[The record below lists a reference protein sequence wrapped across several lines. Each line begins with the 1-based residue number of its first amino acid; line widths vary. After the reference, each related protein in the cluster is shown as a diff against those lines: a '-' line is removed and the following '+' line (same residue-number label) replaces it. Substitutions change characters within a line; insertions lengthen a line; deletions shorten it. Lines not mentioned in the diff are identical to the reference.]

1 MTTTRL
7 LPRWLYVMR
16 WTTAKSREAS
26 PALFVA
32 RAVFS
37 VIHGLFVVLRCLA
50 IWWGVDWLMAA
61 IEDPR
66 QSGQMLTRLALL
78 AGGLLA
84 TEAVGRQIA
93 YWLGSRARFHLELL
107 LRREFIAKSSELDL
121 VEIEA
126 AGQRDLLR
134 NRHALEYTA
143 CGVMDS
149 IYSFIFL
156 GVQAAGLVVLCTL
169 IGWPIFAAAAA
180 LLAVHLVKWLT
191 RPKEDSGVSERSR
204 LSYLEHL
211 LSGQDP
217 AKEIRLFG
225 LVPYLGGMAEELAE
239 RYYRK
244 QLFTVGGAV
253 RNLAFYLPFLAI
265 ALGFG
270 YWLVEQVTAREISL
284 GLALMALAVV
294 FIAQKAVSGI
304 SGMVWAWED
313 SLEGI
318 QGYQSFLDLQPQIR
332 PEPDLP
338 DVPADLGSGI
348 VFEDVSLTYPT
359 SDRPAIEGVSL
370 TLRPGERIAL
380 VGENGSGKTTFVKLL
395 TRLYDPTEGR
405 IHLGGRDL
413 REYNVETYRRRFGVI
428 FQDYMRY
435 HGTVA
440 ENIGYAQYDRLD
452 DADGIEAAAEKAGL
466 HEFIETLDEGYQT
479 RVGSWFERGTE
490 LSGGQWQKIALAR
503 AFFRHS
509 DILVLDEPTSVL
521 DARAEY
527 GIFRRFLELTAGR
540 TTVLVSH
547 RFSTVR
553 MADTIYVFQH
563 GRIIER
569 GSHGEL
575 MAQDGLYAEL
585 FNMQAEGFLL
595 DGGHPPPEAPACK
608 GRVLESRPP
617 PQRCNG

>member
-1 MTTTRL
+1 MTTTGII
-7 LPRWLYVMR
+7 PRAFRDSLDEWLYVLR

-26 PALFVA
+26 PALFAA

-37 VIHGLFVVLRCLA
+37 VVHGLFVVLRCLA
-50 IWWGVDWLMAA
+50 VWWGVDWLMAA
-61 IEDPR
+61 LEEPQ
-66 QSGQMLTRLALL
+66 QSQQMLTRLALL

-84 TEAVGRQIA
+84 AEAVGRQIA

-107 LRREFIAKSSELDL
+107 LRREFIAKSAELDL

-126 AGQRDLLR
+126 AGQRDLLK
-134 NRHALEYTA
+134 NRHALGYTV

-149 IYSFIFL
+149 MYSFIFL

-169 IGWPIFAAAAA
+169 IGWPIFAAAGA
-180 LLAVHLVKWLT
+180 LLVVQIVGWLT
-191 RPKEDSGVSERSR
+191 RSKESR
-204 LSYLEHL
+204 DQDWTPLFYLEHL
-211 LSGQDP
+211 LSDQRP

-225 LVPYLGGMAEELAE
+225 LVPYLRGMAEELAE
-239 RYYRK
+239 RYYRE
-244 QLFTVGGAV
+244 QLFTVGTAA
-253 RNLAFYLPFLAI
+253 RNLAFYLPFLVI
-265 ALGFG
+265 ALGLG

-294 FIAQKAVSGI
+294 FIAQKAVSGL
-304 SGMVWAWED
+304 SGMVRAWER

-318 QGYQSFLDLQPQIR
+318 QGYQAFLDLQPRIR

-338 DVPADLGSGI
+338 AVPADLGPGI
-348 VFEDVSLTYPT
+348 VFENVSLTYPT
-359 SDRPAIEGVSL
+359 SDQPAIEGVSL

-428 FQDYMRY
+428 FQDYMHY
-435 HGTVA
+435 EGTVA

-452 DADGIEAAAEKAGL
+452 DLDGIEAAAGKAGL

-479 RVGSWFERGTE
+479 RVGSWYQSGTE

-503 AFFRHS
+503 AFFRQS

-527 GIFRRFLELTAGR
+527 GIFRRFLDLTAGR

-553 MADTIYVFQH
+553 MADTIYVFQQ

-585 FNMQAEGFLL
+585 FNMQAEGFLV
-595 DGGHPPPEAPACK
+595 DGHRAPTV
-608 GRVLESRPP
+608 GPG
-617 PQRCNG
+617 PQGPGS

>member
-1 MTTTRL
+1 MTTTGL
-7 LPRWLYVMR
+7 IPRSLRNSLDECLYVLR

-32 RAVFS
+32 RALFS
-37 VIHGLFVVLRCLA
+37 VVHGLFVILRCLA

-61 IEDPR
+61 LEDPQ
-66 QSGQMLTRLALL
+66 QSGQMLIRLALL
-78 AGGLLA
+78 AGALMA

-93 YWLGSRARFHLELL
+93 YWLGSRAGFHLELL
-107 LRREFIAKSSELDL
+107 LRREFIAKSAELDL
-121 VEIEA
+121 AEIEA
-126 AGQRDLLR
+126 AGERDLLE
-134 NRHALEYTA
+134 NRHSLEHTA
-143 CGVMDS
+143 CGVMNS
-149 IYSFIFL
+149 IYSFIYF
-156 GVQAAGLVVLCTL
+156 GVQAVGLIVLCTL
-169 IGWPIFAAAAA
+169 IGWPIFAAAGA
-180 LLAVHLVKWLT
+180 LLLVQIVGWLT
-191 RPKEDSGVSERSR
+191 RSKEDSGVPERSR
-204 LSYLEHL
+204 LSYLEYL
-211 LSGQDP
+211 LSDQHP

-225 LVPYLGGMAEELAE
+225 LVPYLRGMAEELAE
-239 RYYRK
+239 RLCRK
-244 QLFTVGGAV
+244 QLFTVGRAA

-265 ALGFG
+265 ALALG
-270 YWLVEQVTAREISL
+270 YWLVEQVTATEISL
-284 GLALMALAVV
+284 GLALMALVLV
-294 FIAQKAVSGI
+294 FIAQKAVSGL
-304 SGMVWAWED
+304 SKMAWAWER

-318 QGYQSFLDLQPQIR
+318 RGYQAFLDLQPRIR

-338 DVPADLGSGI
+338 DVPADLGPGI

-359 SDRPAIEGVSL
+359 SDQPAIEEVSL

-405 IHLGGRDL
+405 IHVGGRDL

-428 FQDYMRY
+428 FQDYMHY
-435 HGTVA
+435 EGTVA

-452 DADGIEAAAEKAGL
+452 DAEGIATAAGKADL
-466 HEFIETLDEGYQT
+466 HEFIETLDEGYQA
-479 RVGSWFERGTE
+479 RVGSWFGRGTE

-503 AFFRHS
+503 AFFRRS

-527 GIFRRFLELTAGR
+527 GIFQRFLELTAGR

-553 MADTIYVFQH
+553 MADTIYVFQQ

-575 MAQDGLYAEL
+575 MAQGGLYAEL

-595 DGGHPPPEAPACK
+595 DGHSAPPVSPGAQGP
-608 GRVLESRPP
+608 GS
-617 PQRCNG
+617 

>member
-1 MTTTRL
+1 MTTIK
-7 LPRWLYVMR
+7 LPQSFRDQIDEWLYVMR
-16 WTTAKSREAS
+16 WTTNKSREAS

-37 VIHGLFVVLRCLA
+37 VVQGLFVILRCVA
-50 IWWGVDWLMAA
+50 VWWGVDWLMVVLEAPQQN
-61 IEDPR
+61 E
-66 QSGQMLTRLALL
+66 QMLTRLALL

-84 TEAVGRQIA
+84 VEAVGRQIS
-93 YWLGSRARFHLELL
+93 YWLDSRADFRLKLL
-107 LRREFIAKSSELDL
+107 LEREFIAKSAELDL

-126 AGQRDLLR
+126 AGERDLLK
-134 NRHALEYTA
+134 NRYALNSTV

-149 IYSFIFL
+149 IYHFIFL
-156 GVQAAGLVVLCTL
+156 GVEAVGLMIICAL
-169 IGWPIFAAAAA
+169 IGWPIFAAGAA
-180 LLAVHLVKWLT
+180 LLVVSLVQWLT
-191 RPKEDSGVSERSR
+191 RQKEDPLDERQR
-204 LSYLEHL
+204 PLSYLKHL
-211 LSGQDP
+211 LSTQQP

-225 LVPYLGGMAEELAE
+225 LIPHFKGMADELAE
-239 RYYRK
+239 GFARRR
-244 QLFTVGGAV
+244 LFTIRNAV
-253 RNLAFYLPFLAI
+253 RNLVFYLPFLAI

-270 YWLVEQVTAREISL
+270 YWLVEQVMAKETSL
-284 GLALMALAVV
+284 GLAFMALGVV
-294 FIAQKAVSGI
+294 FIAQQTVSGF
-304 SGMVWAWED
+304 SRMTWAWER

-318 QGYQSFLDLQPQIR
+318 QSYQAFLDMQPQIR
-332 PEPDLP
+332 PEPNLP
-338 DVPADLGSGI
+338 AVPADLGSGI

-359 SDRPAIEGVSL
+359 SDKPAIEGVSL
-370 TLRPGERIAL
+370 TIRPGERIAL

-413 REYNVETYRRRFGVI
+413 REYNVETYRQRFGVI

-435 HGTVA
+435 HGTAA
-440 ENIGYAQYDRLD
+440 ENIGYAQYERFDDLD
-452 DADGIEAAAEKAGL
+452 SIEAAAEKAGA
-466 HEFIETLDEGYQT
+466 HEFIEALDDGYQT
-479 RVGSWFERGTE
+479 RIGSWFDRGTD

-527 GIFRRFLELTAGR
+527 DIFQRFLELTAGK
-540 TTVLVSH
+540 TTILISH

-553 MADTIYVFQH
+553 MADTIYVFQE
-563 GRIIER
+563 GRIAE
-569 GSHGEL
+569 HGNHREL

-595 DGGHPPPEAPACK
+595 D
-608 GRVLESRPP
+608 S
-617 PQRCNG
+617 QRAAG

>member
-1 MTTTRL
+1 MTTTMDE
-7 LPRWLYVMR
+7 WLYVIR
-16 WTTAKSREAS
+16 WTTRKSREAS

-37 VIHGLFVVLRCLA
+37 VIHGLFVILRCVA

-61 IEDPR
+61 IEEPQ
-66 QSGQMLTRLALL
+66 QSEQLLTRLALL

-84 TEAVGRQIA
+84 TEAVGRQLA
-93 YWLGSRARFHLELL
+93 LWLGSRAAFHLELL
-107 LRREFIAKSSELDL
+107 LRREFIAKSAALDL
-121 VEIEA
+121 AEIEA
-126 AGQRDLLR
+126 AGERDLLK
-134 NRHALEYTA
+134 NRHALEYTV

-156 GVQAAGLVVLCTL
+156 GVQGVGLVVLCTL

-180 LLAVHLVKWLT
+180 LLVVHLFKWLT
-191 RPKEDSGVSERSR
+191 RPKEESR
-204 LSYLEHL
+204 DEEWNPMYYLEHL
-211 LSGQDP
+211 LSDQPP

-225 LVPYLGGMAEELAE
+225 LVPYLRGLAEELAE
-239 RYYRK
+239 RHYRK
-244 QLFTVGGAV
+244 RLFTIGMAA
-253 RNLAFYLPFLAI
+253 RNLVFYLPFLAI

-284 GLALMALAVV
+284 GLALMALVVV
-294 FIAQKAVSGI
+294 FIAQKAVAGI
-304 SGMVWAWED
+304 GRMAWAWER

-318 QGYQSFLDLQPQIR
+318 QGFQAFLDIQPQIR

-338 DVPADLGSGI
+338 TVPADLGSGI

-359 SDRPAIEGVSL
+359 SDQPAVEGVSL
-370 TLRPGERIAL
+370 TIRPGERIAL

-428 FQDYMRY
+428 FQDYMHY

-440 ENIGYAQYDRLD
+440 ENIAYAHYERLD
-452 DADGIEAAAEKAGL
+452 DLDGIKAAAEKAGL
-466 HEFIETLDEGYQT
+466 HELIETLDEGYQT
-479 RVGSWFERGTE
+479 RIGSWFGRGTD

-503 AFFRHS
+503 AFFRQS

-527 GIFRRFLELTAGR
+527 DIFQCFLELTSGK
-540 TTVLVSH
+540 TTILISH

-553 MADTIYVFQH
+553 MADTIYVFRQ
-563 GRIIER
+563 GRIIEH
-569 GSHGEL
+569 GSHREL
-575 MAQDGLYAEL
+575 MSQDGLYAEL
-585 FNMQAEGFLL
+585 FNMQAEGFLVSP
-595 DGGHPPPEAPACK
+595 GAQGP
-608 GRVLESRPP
+608 RP
-617 PQRCNG
+617 

>member
-126 AGQRDLLR
+126 AGERDLLR

-169 IGWPIFAAAAA
+169 IGWPIFAAAGA

-294 FIAQKAVSGI
+294 FIAQKAVSGL

-318 QGYQSFLDLQPQIR
+318 QGYQAFLDLQPQIR

-338 DVPADLGSGI
+338 DVPADLGPGI
-348 VFEDVSLTYPT
+348 VFDNVSLTYPT
-359 SDRPAIEGVSL
+359 SDQPAVEGVSL
-370 TLRPGERIAL
+370 TIRPGERIAL

-479 RVGSWFERGTE
+479 RVGSWFKRGTE

-527 GIFRRFLELTAGR
+527 GIFRRFLELTAGK

-553 MADTIYVFQH
+553 MADTIYVFQQ

-595 DGGHPPPEAPACK
+595 DGGHPPPVSHRAP
-608 GRVLESRPP
+608 RPAS
-617 PQRCNG
+617 

>member
-7 LPRWLYVMR
+7 LPRSLGNQMDEWLYVMR

-37 VIHGLFVVLRCLA
+37 VIHGLFVILRCLA

-126 AGQRDLLR
+126 AGQRDLLK

-225 LVPYLGGMAEELAE
+225 LVPYLRGMAEELAE

-244 QLFTVGGAV
+244 QLFTVGGAA

-294 FIAQKAVSGI
+294 FIAQKAVSGL

-318 QGYQSFLDLQPQIR
+318 QSYQSFLDLQPQIR

-359 SDRPAIEGVSL
+359 SDQPAIEGVSL

-503 AFFRHS
+503 AFFRQS

-553 MADTIYVFQH
+553 MADTIYVFQQ

-595 DGGHPPPEAPACK
+595 DGGHPPPVGAGVQGPA
-608 GRVLESRPP
+608 S
-617 PQRCNG
+617 

>member
-1 MTTTRL
+1 MITIK
-7 LPRWLYVMR
+7 LPQSFRDQIDEWLYVMR
-16 WTTAKSREAS
+16 WTTKKSREAS
-26 PALFVA
+26 PSLFVA

-37 VIHGLFVVLRCLA
+37 VVQGLFVILRCVA
-50 IWWGVDWLMAA
+50 IWWGVDWLMVALEA
-61 IEDPR
+61 PQ
-66 QSGQMLTRLALL
+66 QSEQMLTRLALL

-93 YWLGSRARFHLELL
+93 YWLGSRAGFHLEMLL
-107 LRREFIAKSSELDL
+107 QREFIAKSAELDL
-121 VEIEA
+121 AEIEA
-126 AGQRDLLR
+126 AGERDLLK
-134 NRHALEYTA
+134 NRHALDYTA

-156 GVQAAGLVVLCTL
+156 GVEAMGLVVLCAL
-169 IGWPIFAAAAA
+169 IGWPILMAGTA
-180 LLAVHLVKWLT
+180 LLVVSLVQWLT
-191 RPKEDSGVSERSR
+191 RPQKDSQDEEFT
-204 LSYLEHL
+204 LKANLEHL
-211 LSGQDP
+211 LSGQHP

-225 LVPYLGGMAEELAE
+225 LIPYFKGMAEEAAE
-239 RYYRK
+239 RFYSRG
-244 QLFTVGGAV
+244 LFTIGNAA
-253 RNLAFYLPFLAI
+253 RNLVFYLPFLAI
-265 ALGFG
+265 ALCFG
-270 YWLVEQVTAREISL
+270 YWPVEQVMAKEISL
-284 GLALMALAVV
+284 GLACMALVVV
-294 FIAQKAVSGI
+294 FIAHQAVSGI
-304 SGMVWAWED
+304 SRMTWAWER

-318 QGYQSFLDLQPQIR
+318 QGYQAFLDIQPQIR
-332 PEPDLP
+332 PEPNLP
-338 DVPADLGSGI
+338 AVPTDLGSGI

-359 SDRPAIEGVSL
+359 SDKPAIEGVSL
-370 TLRPGERIAL
+370 TIRPGERIAL

-413 REYNVETYRRRFGVI
+413 REYNVETYRQRFGVI

-440 ENIGYAQYDRLD
+440 ENIGYAQYERLD
-452 DADGIEAAAEKAGL
+452 DLDGIAAAAEKAGL
-466 HEFIETLDEGYQT
+466 REFIETLDDGYQT
-479 RVGSWFERGTE
+479 RIGSWFERGTD

-527 GIFRRFLELTAGR
+527 DIFQRFLELTAGK
-540 TTVLVSH
+540 TTILISH

-553 MADTIYVFQH
+553 MADTIYVFQQ
-563 GRIIER
+563 GRIAER
-569 GSHGEL
+569 GSHREL

-595 DGGHPPPEAPACK
+595 D
-608 GRVLESRPP
+608 S
-617 PQRCNG
+617 QRAAG

>member
-1 MTTTRL
+1 MTTTMDE
-7 LPRWLYVMR
+7 WLYVIR
-16 WTTAKSREAS
+16 WTTRKSREAS

-37 VIHGLFVVLRCLA
+37 VIHGLFVILRCVA

-61 IEDPR
+61 IEEPQ
-66 QSGQMLTRLALL
+66 QSEQVLTRLALL

-84 TEAVGRQIA
+84 TEAVGRQLA
-93 YWLGSRARFHLELL
+93 LWLGSRAAFHLELL
-107 LRREFIAKSSELDL
+107 LRREFIAKSAALDL
-121 VEIEA
+121 AEIEA
-126 AGQRDLLR
+126 AGERDLLK
-134 NRHALEYTA
+134 NRHGLEYTV

-149 IYSFIFL
+149 IYDFIFL
-156 GVQAAGLVVLCTL
+156 GVQAVGLVVLCTL

-180 LLAVHLVKWLT
+180 LLAVHLFKWLT
-191 RPKEDSGVSERSR
+191 RPKEESR
-204 LSYLEHL
+204 DEEWNPMYYLEHL
-211 LSGQDP
+211 LSDQPP

-225 LVPYLGGMAEELAE
+225 LVPYLRGLAEELAD
-239 RYYRK
+239 RHYRK
-244 QLFTVGGAV
+244 QLFTIGAAA
-253 RNLAFYLPFLAI
+253 RNLVFYLPFLAV

-284 GLALMALAVV
+284 GLALMALVVV
-294 FIAQKAVSGI
+294 FIAQKAVAGI
-304 SGMVWAWED
+304 GRMAWAWER

-318 QGYQSFLDLQPQIR
+318 QGFQAFLDIQPQIR

-338 DVPADLGSGI
+338 TVPADLGSGI

-359 SDRPAIEGVSL
+359 SDQPAIEGVSL
-370 TLRPGERIAL
+370 TIRPGERIAL

-435 HGTVA
+435 HRTVA

-452 DADGIEAAAEKAGL
+452 DLEGIKAAAEKAGL
-466 HEFIETLDEGYQT
+466 HEFIETLNDGYQT
-479 RVGSWFERGTE
+479 RIGSWFERGTD

-503 AFFRHS
+503 AFFRQS

-527 GIFRRFLELTAGR
+527 DIFQRFLELTSGK
-540 TTVLVSH
+540 TTILISH

-553 MADTIYVFQH
+553 MADTIYVFRQ
-563 GRIIER
+563 GRIIEH
-569 GSHGEL
+569 GSHREL
-575 MAQDGLYAEL
+575 MSQDGLYAEL
-585 FNMQAEGFLL
+585 FNMQAEGFLVSP
-595 DGGHPPPEAPACK
+595 GAQGP
-608 GRVLESRPP
+608 RP
-617 PQRCNG
+617 

>member
-1 MTTTRL
+1 MTTIK
-7 LPRWLYVMR
+7 LPQSFRNQIDEWLYVMR
-16 WTTAKSREAS
+16 WTTKKSREAS

-37 VIHGLFVVLRCLA
+37 AVQGLFVILRCIA
-50 IWWGVDWLMAA
+50 IWWGVGWLMVAL
-61 IEDPR
+61 EDPQ
-66 QSGQMLTRLALL
+66 QSEQMLTRLALL

-84 TEAVGRQIA
+84 MEAVGKQIS
-93 YWLGSRARFHLELL
+93 YWLGSQAAFHLEMLL
-107 LRREFIAKSSELDL
+107 KREFITKSSELDL
-121 VEIEA
+121 AEIEA
-126 AGQRDLLR
+126 AGERKLLE
-134 NRHALEYTA
+134 NRHSLDYTV

-149 IYSFIFL
+149 IYDFIFL
-156 GVQAAGLVVLCTL
+156 GVQAVGLVVLCTL
-169 IGWPIFAAAAA
+169 IGWPVFAAGAA
-180 LLAVHLVKWLT
+180 LLVVHLVKWLT
-191 RPKEDSGVSERSR
+191 RQKKKSR
-204 LSYLEHL
+204 DEEWNPLYYFEHL
-211 LSGQDP
+211 LSDEHP

-225 LVPYLGGMAEELAE
+225 LVPYFKGMAEELAE
-239 RYYRK
+239 QYYRK
-244 QLFTVGGAV
+244 QLFTVRMAA
-253 RNLAFYLPFLAI
+253 RNLVFYLPFLAI

-270 YWLVEQVTAREISL
+270 YWLVEQVMTKEISL
-284 GLALMALAVV
+284 GLALMALVV
-294 FIAQKAVSGI
+294 IFIAQQAVSGI
-304 SGMVWAWED
+304 SRMTWAWER

-318 QGYQSFLDLQPQIR
+318 QGYQAFLDIQPQIR
-332 PEPDLP
+332 PEPNLP
-338 DVPADLGSGI
+338 AVPADLGSGI

-359 SDRPAIEGVSL
+359 SDQPAIKEVSL
-370 TLRPGERIAL
+370 TIRPGERIAL

-440 ENIGYAQYDRLD
+440 ENIGYAQYERLD
-452 DADGIEAAAEKAGL
+452 DLDGIAAAAEKAGV
-466 HEFIETLDEGYQT
+466 HEFVERLDEGYQT
-479 RVGSWFERGTE
+479 RIGSWFERGTD

-503 AFFRHS
+503 AFFRQS

-527 GIFRRFLELTAGR
+527 DIFQRFLELTAGK
-540 TTVLVSH
+540 TTILISH

-553 MADTIYVFQH
+553 MADAIYVFQQ
-563 GRIIER
+563 GRIAER
-569 GSHGEL
+569 GSHREL

-595 DGGHPPPEAPACK
+595 D
-608 GRVLESRPP
+608 S
-617 PQRCNG
+617 QRAAG

>member
-1 MTTTRL
+1 MMATGL
-7 LPRWLYVMR
+7 IPRSFRDNLDEWLYVLR

-37 VIHGLFVVLRCLA
+37 VVHGLFVILRCLA

-61 IEDPR
+61 IEEPELS
-66 QSGQMLTRLALL
+66 QEMLTRLALL
-78 AGGLLA
+78 AGGLMA
-84 TEAVGRQIA
+84 AEAVGRQIA
-93 YWLGSRARFHLELL
+93 YWLGSRAGFHLELL
-107 LRREFIAKSSELDL
+107 LQREFIAKSAELDL
-121 VEIEA
+121 AEIEA
-126 AGQRDLLR
+126 AGQRDLLK
-134 NRHALEYTA
+134 NRHGLEHTA
-143 CGVMDS
+143 CGVMNS

-156 GVQAAGLVVLCTL
+156 GVQAVGLIVLCTL
-169 IGWPIFAAAAA
+169 IGWPIFAAAGA
-180 LLAVHLVKWLT
+180 LLVVQIVGWLT
-191 RPKEDSGVSERSR
+191 RSKESR
-204 LSYLEHL
+204 DRDWRPLNYLEYL
-211 LSGQDP
+211 LSDQDP

-225 LVPYLGGMAEELAE
+225 LGPYLRGRAEELAE
-239 RYYRK
+239 RLCRK
-244 QLFTVGGAV
+244 QLFTVGRAA

-265 ALGFG
+265 ALALG
-270 YWLVEQVTAREISL
+270 YWLVEQVTATEISL
-284 GLALMALAVV
+284 GLALMALVVV
-294 FIAQKAVSGI
+294 FIAQKAVSGL
-304 SGMVWAWED
+304 SKMAWAWER

-318 QGYQSFLDLQPQIR
+318 RGYQAFLDLQPRIR

-338 DVPADLGSGI
+338 DVPADLGPGI

-359 SDRPAIEGVSL
+359 SDQPAIEGISL
-370 TLRPGERIAL
+370 TIQPGERIAL

-395 TRLYDPTEGR
+395 TRLYDPTQGR

-428 FQDYMRY
+428 FQDYMHY
-435 HGTVA
+435 EGTVA
-440 ENIGYAQYDRLD
+440 ENIGYAQYERLD

-479 RVGSWFERGTE
+479 RVGSWYQSGTE
-490 LSGGQWQKIALAR
+490 LSGGQWQRIALAR
-503 AFFRHS
+503 AFFRQS

-527 GIFRRFLELTAGR
+527 GIFRRFLDLTAGR

-553 MADTIYVFQH
+553 MADTIYVFQQ

-575 MAQDGLYAEL
+575 MAQGGLYAEL

-595 DGGHPPPEAPACK
+595 DGHSAPPVSPGAQGP
-608 GRVLESRPP
+608 GS
-617 PQRCNG
+617 

>member
-1 MTTTRL
+1 MTTIKL
-7 LPRWLYVMR
+7 LQSFRDQIDEWLYVMR
-16 WTTAKSREAS
+16 WTTNKSREAS

-37 VIHGLFVVLRCLA
+37 VVQGLFVILRCVA
-50 IWWGVDWLMAA
+50 IWWGVDWLMVAL
-61 IEDPR
+61 ETPQ
-66 QSGQMLTRLALL
+66 QSEQMLTRLALL

-93 YWLGSRARFHLELL
+93 YWLGSRAGFHLEMLL
-107 LRREFIAKSSELDL
+107 QREFIAKSAELDL
-121 VEIEA
+121 AEIEA
-126 AGQRDLLR
+126 AGERDLLK
-134 NRHALEYTA
+134 NRHALDYTA

-156 GVQAAGLVVLCTL
+156 GVEAMGLVVLCAL
-169 IGWPIFAAAAA
+169 IGWPILMAGTA
-180 LLAVHLVKWLT
+180 LLVVSLVQWLT
-191 RPKEDSGVSERSR
+191 RPQKDSQDEEFT
-204 LSYLEHL
+204 LKANLEHL
-211 LSGQDP
+211 LSGQHP

-225 LVPYLGGMAEELAE
+225 LIPYFKGMAEEAAE
-239 RYYRK
+239 RFYSRG
-244 QLFTVGGAV
+244 LFTIGNAA
-253 RNLAFYLPFLAI
+253 RNLVFYLPFLAI
-265 ALGFG
+265 ALCFG
-270 YWLVEQVTAREISL
+270 YWLVEQVMAKEISL
-284 GLALMALAVV
+284 GLACMALVVV
-294 FIAQKAVSGI
+294 FIAHQAVSGI
-304 SGMVWAWED
+304 SRMTWAWER

-318 QGYQSFLDLQPQIR
+318 QGYQAFLDMQPQIR
-332 PEPDLP
+332 PEPNLP
-338 DVPADLGSGI
+338 AVPTDLGSGI

-359 SDRPAIEGVSL
+359 SDQPAIEGVSL
-370 TLRPGERIAL
+370 TIRPGERIAL

-413 REYNVETYRRRFGVI
+413 REYNVETYRQRFGVI

-440 ENIGYAQYDRLD
+440 ENIGYAQYERLD
-452 DADGIEAAAEKAGL
+452 DLDGIAAAAEKAGL
-466 HEFIETLDEGYQT
+466 REFIETLDDGYQT
-479 RVGSWFERGTE
+479 RIGSWFERGTD

-503 AFFRHS
+503 AFFRQS

-527 GIFRRFLELTAGR
+527 DIFQRFLELTAGK
-540 TTVLVSH
+540 TTILISH

-553 MADTIYVFQH
+553 MADTIYVFQQ
-563 GRIIER
+563 GRIAER
-569 GSHGEL
+569 GSHQEL

-595 DGGHPPPEAPACK
+595 D
-608 GRVLESRPP
+608 S
-617 PQRCNG
+617 QRAAG

>member
-1 MTTTRL
+1 MTTIK
-7 LPRWLYVMR
+7 LPQSFRDQIDEWLYVMR
-16 WTTAKSREAS
+16 WTTNKSREAS

-37 VIHGLFVVLRCLA
+37 VVQGLFVILRCIA
-50 IWWGVDWLMAA
+50 IWWGVDWLMVAL
-61 IEDPR
+61 EDPQ
-66 QSGQMLTRLALL
+66 QSESMLTRLALL

-93 YWLGSRARFHLELL
+93 YWLGSRAGFHLEMLL
-107 LRREFIAKSSELDL
+107 QREFIAKSAELDL
-121 VEIEA
+121 AEIEA
-126 AGQRDLLR
+126 AGERDLLK
-134 NRHALEYTA
+134 NRHALDYTA

-156 GVQAAGLVVLCTL
+156 GVEAMGLVVLCAL
-169 IGWPIFAAAAA
+169 IGWPILMAGTA
-180 LLAVHLVKWLT
+180 LLVVSLVQWLT
-191 RPKEDSGVSERSR
+191 RPQKDSQDEEFT
-204 LSYLEHL
+204 LKANLEHL
-211 LSGQDP
+211 LSGQHP

-225 LVPYLGGMAEELAE
+225 LIPYFKGMAEEAAE
-239 RYYRK
+239 RFYSRG
-244 QLFTVGGAV
+244 LFTIGNAA
-253 RNLAFYLPFLAI
+253 RNLVFYLPFLAI
-265 ALGFG
+265 ALCFG
-270 YWLVEQVTAREISL
+270 YWLVEQVMAKEISL
-284 GLALMALAVV
+284 GLACMALVVV
-294 FIAQKAVSGI
+294 FIAHQAVSGI
-304 SGMVWAWED
+304 SRMTWAWER

-318 QGYQSFLDLQPQIR
+318 QGYQAFLDIQPQIR
-332 PEPDLP
+332 PEPNLP
-338 DVPADLGSGI
+338 AVPTDLGSGI

-359 SDRPAIEGVSL
+359 SDQPAIEGVSL
-370 TLRPGERIAL
+370 TIRPGERIAL

-395 TRLYDPTEGR
+395 TRLYDPTEGC

-413 REYNVETYRRRFGVI
+413 REYNVETYRQRFGVI

-440 ENIGYAQYDRLD
+440 ENIGYAQYERLD
-452 DADGIEAAAEKAGL
+452 DLDGIAAAAEKAGL
-466 HEFIETLDEGYQT
+466 REFIETLDEGYQT
-479 RVGSWFERGTE
+479 RIGSWFERGTD

-527 GIFRRFLELTAGR
+527 DIFQRFLELTAGK
-540 TTVLVSH
+540 TTILISH

-553 MADTIYVFQH
+553 MADTIYVFQQ
-563 GRIIER
+563 GRIAER
-569 GSHGEL
+569 GSHREL

-595 DGGHPPPEAPACK
+595 D
-608 GRVLESRPP
+608 S
-617 PQRCNG
+617 QRAAG

>member
-1 MTTTRL
+1 MTTTGF
-7 LPRWLYVMR
+7 LPPSFRDSMDEWLYVLR

-37 VIHGLFVVLRCLA
+37 VVHGLFVILRCLA

-61 IEDPR
+61 LEDPQ

-78 AGGLLA
+78 AGGLMA
-84 TEAVGRQIA
+84 AEAVGRQIA

-107 LRREFIAKSSELDL
+107 LQREFIAKSAELDL
-121 VEIEA
+121 AEIEA
-126 AGQRDLLR
+126 AGERDLLK
-134 NRHALEYTA
+134 NRHGLQYTV

-149 IYSFIFL
+149 IYGFIFL
-156 GVQAAGLVVLCTL
+156 GVQAVGLVVLCTL

-180 LLAVHLVKWLT
+180 LLVVQIVGWLT
-191 RPKEDSGVSERSR
+191 RSKEDSGVSVRSR
-204 LSYLEHL
+204 LSYVEYL
-211 LSGQDP
+211 LSDRHP

-225 LVPYLGGMAEELAE
+225 LAPYLRGMAEELAE

-244 QLFTVGGAV
+244 QLFTVGRAA

-270 YWLVEQVTAREISL
+270 YWLVEQVTATEISL
-284 GLALMALAVV
+284 GLALMALVLV
-294 FIAQKAVSGI
+294 FIAQKAVSGL
-304 SGMVWAWED
+304 SKMAWAWER

-318 QGYQSFLDLQPQIR
+318 QGYQAFLDLQPRIR

-338 DVPADLGSGI
+338 GVAADLGPGI

-359 SDRPAIEGVSL
+359 SDQPAIEGVSL
-370 TLRPGERIAL
+370 TIRPGERIAL

-395 TRLYDPTEGR
+395 TRLYDPTQGR

-428 FQDYMRY
+428 FQDYMHY
-435 HGTVA
+435 EGTVA

-452 DADGIEAAAEKAGL
+452 DADGLKAAAGKAGL

-479 RVGSWFERGTE
+479 RVGSWFGRGTE

-503 AFFRHS
+503 AFFRQS

-553 MADTIYVFQH
+553 MADTIYVFQQ

-569 GSHGEL
+569 GSHEEL

-595 DGGHPPPEAPACK
+595 DERNPPPVSPGAQGP
-608 GRVLESRPP
+608 RS
-617 PQRCNG
+617 

>member
-1 MTTTRL
+1 MTTTGL
-7 LPRWLYVMR
+7 LPQSFRDNLAEWLYVMR

-37 VIHGLFVVLRCLA
+37 VSHGLFVILRCLA

-61 IEDPR
+61 LEDPR
-66 QSGQMLTRLALL
+66 QSQQMLTRLALL

-93 YWLGSRARFHLELL
+93 YWLRSRAAFRLELL
-107 LRREFIAKSSELDL
+107 LGRAFIAKSAELDL

-126 AGQRDLLR
+126 AGKRDLLNKR
-134 NRHALEYTA
+134 SGLEDTA

-149 IYSFIFL
+149 VYHFLFL
-156 GVQAAGLVVLCTL
+156 GVQLAGLVVLCTL

-180 LLAVHLVKWLT
+180 LLVVQIVGWLT
-191 RPKEDSGVSERSR
+191 WSKESR
-204 LSYLEHL
+204 NENWNPLLYLVDL
-211 LSGQDP
+211 LSGQHS

-225 LVPYLGGMAEELAE
+225 LVPYLRGMAEEVAE
-239 RYYRK
+239 RHYRK
-244 QLFTVGGAV
+244 QLFTVRRAA

-265 ALGFG
+265 ALGLG

-284 GLALMALAVV
+284 GLASMALVVV
-294 FIAQKAVSGI
+294 FIAQQSVAGI
-304 SGMVWAWED
+304 SRMAWAWER

-318 QGYQSFLDLQPQIR
+318 QGYQAFLDLQPQIR

-338 DVPADLGSGI
+338 DVPADLGPGI

-359 SDRPAIEGVSL
+359 SDQPAIEGVSL

-405 IHLGGRDL
+405 IHVGGRDL

-435 HGTVA
+435 EGTVA
-440 ENIGYAQYDRLD
+440 ENIGYAQYDRLGD
-452 DADGIEAAAEKAGL
+452 LDGIKAASEKAGL
-466 HEFIETLDEGYQT
+466 HEFIETLDEGYRT
-479 RVGSWFERGTE
+479 RVGSWFLSGTE

-503 AFFRHS
+503 AFFRQS

-553 MADTIYVFQH
+553 MADTIYVFQQ
-563 GRIIER
+563 GRIVER
-569 GSHGEL
+569 GSHEEL
-575 MAQDGLYAEL
+575 MARDGLYAEL

-595 DGGHPPPEAPACK
+595 DGRHPPPVGHGAP
-608 GRVLESRPP
+608 GPSP
-617 PQRCNG
+617 

>member
-1 MTTTRL
+1 MTTIK
-7 LPRWLYVMR
+7 LPQSFRDQIDEWLYVMR
-16 WTTAKSREAS
+16 WTTNKSREAS

-37 VIHGLFVVLRCLA
+37 VVQGLFVILRCVA
-50 IWWGVDWLMAA
+50 VWWGVDWLMMVLEAPQQN
-61 IEDPR
+61 E
-66 QSGQMLTRLALL
+66 QMLTRLALL

-84 TEAVGRQIA
+84 VEAVGRQIS
-93 YWLGSRARFHLELL
+93 YWLDSRADFRLKLL
-107 LRREFIAKSSELDL
+107 LEREFIAKSAELDL

-126 AGQRDLLR
+126 AGERDLLK
-134 NRHALEYTA
+134 NRYALNSTV

-149 IYSFIFL
+149 IYHFIFL
-156 GVQAAGLVVLCTL
+156 GVEAVGLMIICAL
-169 IGWPIFAAAAA
+169 IGWPIFAAGAA
-180 LLAVHLVKWLT
+180 LLVVSLVQWLT
-191 RPKEDSGVSERSR
+191 RQKEDPLDERQR
-204 LSYLEHL
+204 HLSYLKHL
-211 LSGQDP
+211 LSTQQP

-225 LVPYLGGMAEELAE
+225 LIPHFKGMADELAE
-239 RYYRK
+239 GFARRR
-244 QLFTVGGAV
+244 LFTIRNAV
-253 RNLAFYLPFLAI
+253 RNLVFYLPFLAI

-270 YWLVEQVTAREISL
+270 YWLVEQVMAKETSL
-284 GLALMALAVV
+284 GLAFMALGVV
-294 FIAQKAVSGI
+294 FIAQQTVSGF
-304 SGMVWAWED
+304 SRMTWAWER

-318 QGYQSFLDLQPQIR
+318 QSYQAFLDMQPQIK
-332 PEPDLP
+332 PEPNLP
-338 DVPADLGSGI
+338 AVPADLGSGI

-359 SDRPAIEGVSL
+359 SEKPAIEGVSL
-370 TLRPGERIAL
+370 TIRPGERIAL

-413 REYNVETYRRRFGVI
+413 REYNVETYRQRFGVI

-435 HGTVA
+435 HGTVV
-440 ENIGYAQYDRLD
+440 ENIGYAQYERFDDLD
-452 DADGIEAAAEKAGL
+452 SIEAAAEKAGA
-466 HEFIETLDEGYQT
+466 HEFIEALDDGYQT
-479 RVGSWFERGTE
+479 RIGSWFDRGTD

-527 GIFRRFLELTAGR
+527 DIFQRFLELTAGK
-540 TTVLVSH
+540 TTILISH

-553 MADTIYVFQH
+553 MADTIYVFQE
-563 GRIIER
+563 GRIAE
-569 GSHGEL
+569 HGNHREL

-595 DGGHPPPEAPACK
+595 D
-608 GRVLESRPP
+608 S
-617 PQRCNG
+617 QRAAG